1 MISKNNIISFLL
13 FIILTGVFIY
23 SVFIPSVNK
32 VNTDFP
38 NYYVSARMYLDGK
51 DMRTAYDNVQF
62 NRELE
67 LYGITGQIVSYTPY
81 PPLTALLLTPL
92 AHMEPLKAKLMWNI
106 FNLLLLAGCVVLLA
120 KIAGLN
126 FVHTA
131 LIFYLS
137 GFALANNFML
147 GQAYMPVLF
156 FLLLGI
162 YFMQKGSDLPAG
174 LFIALSIVLKFF
186 TIFFI
191 FLFIFKKRYR
201 LLVYTI
207 LFTIIIYIP
216 VIWLTG
222 FELNYYYYTAIMP
235 RLGDAWVGTVYAAEY
250 QSWLSLLHRW
260 FHSEPELNP
269 NPLFASNTAFYLL
282 KYSWIFFILTL
293 AVSAVRENNSSL
305 KEEISLFC
313 ITCLLLLPVNASYQY
328 VVLVPAAAILFVYFS
343 QRKKYFSGAAI
354 VLLMFLMNSHVQI
367 FITNTF
373 KQSPLYI
380 LAYVK
385 LFGLLVFFTVNVVIL
400 FRLKSEKIFNR
411 RTMRFLA
418 IGGVHVVI
426 LTGLSYY
433 LNKPAED
440 DSVYITESV
449 YGSGGTNYMYTT
461 PAAYNNR
468 LVWAEPVNEKFVLRS
483 NFGFKYDKHS
493 VYFPVFTDSQ
503 HIAFEY
509 IENRVPK
516 KKVVDIITGIERDAE
531 DIKLN
536 TASMNKN
543 KTVQAYSNNGVIKIE
558 DSSTGKNYPLT
569 SGRQQCFYPVFADD
583 STIVVASDRNRGVG
597 FTALY
602 KMRLK

>member
-1 MISKNNIISFLL
+1 MSASKNNIISFSL

-23 SVFIPSVNK
+23 SVFIPSINK

-51 DMRTAYDNVQF
+51 DMRDAYDNVKF

-81 PPLTALLLTPL
+81 PPITALLFAPLTQL
-92 AHMEPLKAKLMWNI
+92 EPLEAKFVWNI
-106 FNLLLLAGCVVLLA
+106 FNLLLLAGCVILLA
-120 KIAGLN
+120 KLAGLN
-126 FVHTA
+126 FIHTA

-162 YFMQKGSDLPAG
+162 YFMQRGSDLPAG

-207 LFTIIIYIP
+207 LFTIIVYIP
-216 VIWLTG
+216 AIWLTG
-222 FELNYYYYTAIMP
+222 FDLNYYYYTAIMP

-260 FHSEPELNP
+260 FHYEPELNP
-269 NPLFASNTAFYLL
+269 NPLYISNTAFYLL
-282 KYSWIFFILTL
+282 KYAWIFFILTL
-293 AVSAVRENNSSL
+293 AVSALKPSNENFKL
-305 KEEISLFC
+305 EISLFC

-343 QRKKYFSGAAI
+343 GRKKYYMAAAI
-354 VLLMFLMNSHVQI
+354 VLLMFVMNSHIQI
-367 FITNTF
+367 YITNIF
-373 KQSPLYI
+373 KHSPFYI

-385 LFGLLVFFTVNVVIL
+385 LFGLLIFFSVNVVIL

-418 IGGVHVVI
+418 IGGVHVII

-433 LNKPAED
+433 LNKPAND
-440 DSVYITESV
+440 SSVYIT
-449 YGSGGTNYMYTT
+449 SGKNYIYTT

-468 LVWAEPVNEKFVLRS
+468 LVWAEPVNEQFILRS
-483 NFGFKYDKHS
+483 NFGFKYDKRS
-493 VYFPVFTDSQ
+493 VYFPVFIDSG

-509 IENRVPK
+509 IDNRVPK
-516 KKVVDIITGIERDAE
+516 KKVVDIITGIERDAA

-536 TASMNKN
+536 TPSLNKD
-543 KTVQAYSNNGVIKIE
+543 KSIQCYSNNGVVTIE
-558 DSSTGKNYPLT
+558 DPLTGKNYPLT
-569 SGRQQCFYPVFADD
+569 SGRQLCAYPVFADD
-583 STIVVASDRNRGVG
+583 STIVFASDRNRGVG

-602 KMRLK
+602 KMRVK